1 MNDQHKPRL
10 PLDKALLTAALLIPQ
25 LSLAESAPE
34 RATLSYKY
42 LDYLDSQPE
51 ADRIQVKAHA
61 LSAILPINEAWSFS
75 GTLVA
80 DTVSGASP
88 DYHTQGLTSMHDERN
103 MVEAAITRYFE
114 NASLAVSASQ
124 SRESDYISKSL
135 SITGAYQ
142 SEDRNTTLTAGA
154 GFTHDNIDAPSLDVV
169 GETKNIQDVLF
180 GVTQVF
186 TRNDI
191 GQLMLRH
198 ATGSGYYTDPYKA
211 FDKRPTTRNNST
223 VLLRWNH
230 HIENF
235 DSTLRFSYRY
245 YTDTFAINA
254 HTLGLEYAHPM
265 PHDWTLTPI
274 LRLHSQSAAS
284 FYVEVDPEL
293 QAAGQFTYP
302 AETAVHYS
310 EDQRLSAF
318 GAITLGLKVK
328 KQLSPDLSMDV
339 KYESYKQRSRWSLN
353 DDASVGLAPFNARS
367 LQIGMTYQF

>member
-1 MNDQHKPRL
+1 MQYQTKSRL
-10 PLDKALLTAALLIPQ
+10 PVDKALLTAVLLIPQ

-34 RATLSYKY
+34 RASLAYKY
-42 LDYLDSQPE
+42 LDYQDSQPD

-61 LSAILPINEAWSFS
+61 LSATLPINEQWSFS
-75 GTLVA
+75 GTLAA

-88 DYHTQGLTSMHDERN
+88 AYHTQALTPMDDERN
-103 MVEAAITRYFE
+103 MLEATVTRYFE
-114 NASLAVSASQ
+114 NASFAVSASQ
-124 SRESDYISKSL
+124 SRESDYL
-135 SITGAYQ
+135 SNSMSVTGTYQ
-142 SEDRNTTLTAGA
+142 SEDRNTTLTVGA
-154 GFTHDNIDAPSLDVV
+154 GYTHDKIDVPSLDVV
-169 GETKNIQDVLF
+169 GETKNIQDVLL

-186 TRNDI
+186 SKNDI

-211 FDKRPTTRNNST
+211 FDKRPDTRNNST

-230 HIENF
+230 HIESL
-235 DSTLRFSYRY
+235 DSTLRLSYRY

-265 PHDWTLTPI
+265 PYDWTLTPI
-274 LRLHSQSAAS
+274 LRLHTQSAAS
-284 FYVEVDPEL
+284 FYVEVDPAL
-293 QAAGQFTYP
+293 QGEGQFTLP

-328 KQLSPDLSMDV
+328 KQLSPDLSVDV
-339 KYESYKQRSRWSLN
+339 KYESYKQRTRWSLN
-353 DDASVGLAPFNARS
+353 DHDSVGLAPFNARS